1 METFN
6 QILELDEDEDTH
18 DFSQPMVWEYFE
30 QAEKTFNEM
39 DIALLVVQLNSHPFA
54 HSLFK
59 SRKKRDLDGLSSLGH
74 FLKGSSAALGLSRVQ
89 DSCEQ
94 IQHLG
99 HLQDGEVEIKEDE
112 ALAKIMKM
120 IRRVRTQYSEAKSWL
135 IDFFGE
141 EAA

>member
-39 DIALLVVQLNSHPFA
+39 DIAL
-54 HSLFK
+54 
-59 SRKKRDLDGLSSLGH
+59 KKRDLDGLSSLGH

-89 DSCEQ
+89 DSCER

-99 HLQDGEVEIKEDE
+99 HLQDGETEIEEGE

-141 EAA
+141 EVA

>member
-1 METFN
+1 MDTFN

-30 QAEKTFNEM
+30 QAEKTFNDM
-39 DIALLVVQLNSHPFA
+39 DIAL
-54 HSLFK
+54 
-59 SRKKRDLDGLSSLGH
+59 KKRNLDGLSSLGH

-89 DSCEQ
+89 DSCEK

-99 HLQDGEVEIKEDE
+99 HLQDGEHEIKEDE

-120 IRRVRTQYSEAKSWL
+120 IKRVRSQYSEAKSWL

-141 EAA
+141 EVA